1 MPILAEG
8 QVFRVFVSQ
17 VFIAQ
22 VEYCGRRVDH
32 SWVARRE
39 DYEVK
44 FKQLPYFLGLQP
56 GPKSYGFKVKS
67 FDLPRD
73 GTVEYA
79 QWLHPHETE
88 KEITQS
94 SIDALRKFLSP
105 GDVAIDIGAHTGDST
120 IPIALAVG
128 KQGCVLA
135 LEPNRYVFSVLK
147 KNAELNPAKTNIIPL
162 MFAAT
167 PEDAEMEFQY
177 SDSGYCN
184 GGRFEGMSK
193 WLHGHAF
200 KLSVQGRNLS
210 AFIEKNFPELLPRI
224 RYIKMDTEGYE
235 LAVLQTLSGLIAQC
249 KPFLKVEVYRK
260 LDDLQRQALFRS
272 LSAHGYTIHKIAD
285 DGDGGNDFGEKLTE
299 QDMSNWRHFDVFCVP
314 AS

>member
-1 MPILAEG
+1 LEI
-8 QVFRVFVSQ
+8 
-17 VFIAQ
+17 
-22 VEYCGRRVDH
+22 
-32 SWVARRE
+32 RE
-39 DYEVK
+39 DSKLKLKE
-44 FKQLPYFLGLQP
+44 LPYFLGLQP
-56 GPKSYGFKVKS
+56 GPKMYGFKLKK
-67 FDLPRD
+67 FELPGD

-79 QWLHPHETE
+79 QWLHPREME
-88 KEITQS
+88 KEISQA
-94 SIDALRKFLSP
+94 SIDALRKFLAP

-128 KQGCVLA
+128 RQGSVLA
-135 LEPNRYVFSVLK
+135 LEPNRHVFSVLK
-147 KNAELNPAKTNIIPL
+147 KNAELNGGKTNIIPL

-200 KLSVQGRNLS
+200 KLKVQGRNLQS
-210 AFIEKNFPELLPRI
+210 FLHANYPELVSKL

-235 LAVLQTLSGLIAQC
+235 SVVLHSLSELIAQC

-260 LDDLQRQALFRS
+260 LADAPRRALYRS
-272 LSAHGYTIHKIAD
+272 IVAHGYAIRKIESD
-285 DGDGGNDFGEKLTE
+285 ENYFGDLLTE
-299 QDMSNWRHFDVFCVP
+299 HDMSKWRHFDVFCVP
-314 AS
+314 DAR

>member
-1 MPILAEG
+1 MKLKE
-8 QVFRVFVSQ
+8 
-17 VFIAQ
+17 
-22 VEYCGRRVDH
+22 
-32 SWVARRE
+32 
-39 DYEVK
+39 
-44 FKQLPYFLGLQP
+44 LPYFLGFQP
-56 GPKSYGFKVKS
+56 GPKTYGFKLKS
-67 FDLPRD
+67 FELPGD

-120 IPIALAVG
+120 IPIALATG

-147 KNAELNPAKTNIIPL
+147 KNAELNAGKTNIIPL
-162 MFAAT
+162 LFAAT

-200 KLSVQGRNLS
+200 KLKVQGRNLRS
-210 AFIEKNFPELLPRI
+210 FLQANYPELLPKI

-235 LAVLQTLSGLIAQC
+235 SVVLQSLSELIAQS

-260 LDDLQRQALFRS
+260 LGDAQRRELYRS
-272 LSAHGYTIHKIAD
+272 IATHGYAIHKIAD
-285 DGDGGNDFGEKLTE
+285 DGNYFGEMLTE
-299 QDMSNWRHFDVFCVP
+299 QDMSKWRHFDIFCVP
-314 AS
+314 VR

>member
-1 MPILAEG
+1 
-8 QVFRVFVSQ
+8 
-17 VFIAQ
+17 
-22 VEYCGRRVDH
+22 
-32 SWVARRE
+32 
-39 DYEVK
+39 VK
-44 FKQLPYFLGLQP
+44 LKELPYFLGLQP
-56 GPKSYGFKVKS
+56 GPKSYGFEIRS
-67 FDLPRD
+67 FDLPTD
-73 GTVEYA
+73 GHVDYA
-79 QWLHPHETE
+79 QWLHPHETK

-94 SIDALRKFLSP
+94 SVDALRKFLSA

-120 IPIALAVG
+120 IPIALAAG

-147 KNAELNPAKTNIIPL
+147 KNAEFNTEKTNIIPL

-200 KLSVQGRNLS
+200 KQKVQGKNLH
-210 AFIEKNFPELLPRI
+210 AFIQTSYPELLPRI

-235 LAVLQTLSGLIAQC
+235 AAVIHSLSGMISQY

-260 LDDLQRQALFRS
+260 LDDAQRRALYGS
-272 LSAHGYTIHKIAD
+272 IAGLGYIVRKIAD
-285 DGDGGNDFGEKLTE
+285 EGNYFGEILTAG
-299 QDMSNWRHFDVFCVP
+299 QMSEWRHFDVFCVP
-314 AS
+314 VL

>member
-1 MPILAEG
+1 MAEG
-8 QVFRVFVSQ
+8 
-17 VFIAQ
+17 
-22 VEYCGRRVDH
+22 
-32 SWVARRE
+32 RE
-39 DYEVK
+39 LKLKE
-44 FKQLPYFLGLQP
+44 LPYLLGLQP
-56 GPKSYGFKVKS
+56 GPKSYGFKMKS
-67 FDLPRD
+67 FELPGD

-128 KQGCVLA
+128 KQGRVLA

-147 KNAELNPAKTNIIPL
+147 KNAELNAVKTNIIPL

-184 GGRFEGMSK
+184 GGRFDGMSK

-200 KLSVQGRNLS
+200 KLKVQGRNLYS
-210 AFIEKNFPELLPRI
+210 FLQANYPELLPKI
-224 RYIKMDTEGYE
+224 RYIKVDTEGYE
-235 LAVLQTLSGLIAQC
+235 SVVLQSLSELISQC

-260 LDDLQRQALFRS
+260 LDDAQRRDLYRAIA
-272 LSAHGYTIHKIAD
+272 AHGYAIHKIVD
-285 DGDGGNDFGEKLTE
+285 DGNYFGEMLAEK
-299 QDMSNWRHFDVFCVP
+299 DMNKWRHFDVFCVP
-314 AS
+314 